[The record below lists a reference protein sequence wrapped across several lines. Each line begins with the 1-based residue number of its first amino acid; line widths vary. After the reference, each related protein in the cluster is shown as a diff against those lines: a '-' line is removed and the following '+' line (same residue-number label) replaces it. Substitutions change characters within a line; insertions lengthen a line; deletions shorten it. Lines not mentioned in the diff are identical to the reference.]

1 MDWPGQSDPDHLNVP
16 PGTETTGSE
25 SQYFV
30 TWLLSQTM
38 KTVPKEGSRMN
49 YTTKTVRI
57 LPRAADLPN
66 YKLDTSDESDEEPA
80 VDRNSPLLK
89 STAGAGNVPSGVYNN
104 ISLMEM
110 LTKWSFENSNF

>member
-1 MDWPGQSDPDHLNVP
+1 
-16 PGTETTGSE
+16 
-25 SQYFV
+25 
-30 TWLLSQTM
+30 
-38 KTVPKEGSRMN
+38 MN

-89 STAGAGNVPSGVYNN
+89 STAGAGNVPSGVYKHYLLCIVFIN
-104 ISLMEM
+104 ITSACAV
-110 LTKWSFENSNF
+110 FININSICTMFIFKPFKSSGCN